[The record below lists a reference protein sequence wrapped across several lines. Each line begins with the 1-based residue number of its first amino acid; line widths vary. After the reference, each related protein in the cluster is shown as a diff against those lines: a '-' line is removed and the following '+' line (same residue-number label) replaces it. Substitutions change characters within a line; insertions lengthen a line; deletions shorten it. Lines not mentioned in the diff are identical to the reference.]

1 MPSWVTFDPD
11 TRIMTVPEQLVI
23 TNLGLYTFSRDAFVA
38 NGDGNY
44 FTEKMS
50 AQEQVIAGETEE
62 IDPTSNFIE
71 ITDADEMI
79 HRVHS
84 DYDVSEFEWQS
95 EQVYAWNEAVVTESS
110 VTGYVSKLNKLEM
123 PLKQLKKE
131 IIMDKYGKIKLEV
144 C

>member
-1 MPSWVTFDPD
+1 M
-11 TRIMTVPEQLVI
+11 E
-23 TNLGLYTFSRDAFVA
+23 
-38 NGDGNY
+38 
-44 FTEKMS
+44 
-50 AQEQVIAGETEE
+50 VIAGDTEE
-62 IDPTSNFIE
+62 IDPSSNFKE